1 MTMKTMDCEITDII
15 EVLRDRLKFSK
26 DVVAI
31 TIHFEYK
38 DPVIIY
44 ADRTQYTMDYGNQST

>member
-1 MTMKTMDCEITDII
+1 MKTMDCEITDII